1 MKLKRFTEFVNEAAL
16 NESTVNVEE
25 SVFLINGTAYFIG
38 TIEYEASWIY
48 EEPDT
53 SVGFYGGHSI
63 ENYEVNSID
72 RVEKFASSELN
83 QEFIELA
90 TGSSDL
96 VNLGLGEFDLWKYIN
111 SNKMVEVTEEAEL
124 DQVLAGVK
132 DITESL
138 MNPRKQKSQTID
150 LTGDY
155 QKRIDLAIDREEYDP
170 S

>member
-1 MKLKRFTEFVNEAAL
+1 
-16 NESTVNVEE
+16 
-25 SVFLINGTAYFIG
+25 
-38 TIEYEASWIY
+38 
-48 EEPDT
+48 
-53 SVGFYGGHSI
+53 
-63 ENYEVNSID
+63 
-72 RVEKFASSELN
+72 
-83 QEFIELA
+83 LA
-90 TGSSDL
+90 TGSSEL
-96 VNLGLGEFDLWKYIN
+96 VNLGLGEFDIWKYIN

-138 MNPRKQKSQTID
+138 MDPRKQKSQTID